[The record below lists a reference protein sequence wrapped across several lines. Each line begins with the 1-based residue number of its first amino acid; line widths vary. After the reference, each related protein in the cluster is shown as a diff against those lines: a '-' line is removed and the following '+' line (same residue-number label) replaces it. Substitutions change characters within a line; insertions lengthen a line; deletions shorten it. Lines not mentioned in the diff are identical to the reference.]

1 MRGRQRGAR
10 LDQPRPSRRAS
21 LRPAYEPDA
30 FGRIAE
36 RVARFIGTARYLVA
50 QSIVIVVW
58 VAYNVFV
65 PGSARFDEFPFI
77 FLTLVLSLQA
87 AYAAPLILLAQNRQD
102 DRDRANLAQDR
113 EQSVRTRDDTE
124 YLARELAAVRI
135 TIGELATRDFLRS
148 ELRALLAELDAADRD
163 RDRDRRDRR
172 RRREGDRRDR
182 PDRAVATGRL
192 PAEKR
197 APAAERAP
205 VGERAPAET
214 RGPAAE
220 RAAAGER
227 GRDSDQ
233 DGARPAGGPPG
244 GPEER

>member
-1 MRGRQRGAR
+1 MRRRRRGSR
-10 LDQPRPSRRAS
+10 LDQPRLSRRAS
-21 LRPAYEPDA
+21 LRPAYESDA

-50 QSIVIVVW
+50 QSIVIVLW
-58 VAYNVFV
+58 VAYNIFV
-65 PGSARFDEFPFI
+65 PSSGRFDEFPFI

-148 ELRALLAELDAADRD
+148 ELRALLAELDTADRD
-163 RDRDRRDRR
+163 RDHDHDRERRDRR
-172 RRREGDRRDR
+172 RRREGERPARR
-182 PDRAVATGRL
+182 DRAVATDRTH
-192 PAEKR
+192 AEKHVSVEKHD
-197 APAAERAP
+197 P
-205 VGERAPAET
+205 
-214 RGPAAE
+214 
-220 RAAAGER
+220 
-227 GRDSDQ
+227 DQ
-233 DGARPAGGPPG
+233 DGPRSADAPPATGPP
-244 GPEER
+244 RS

>member
-1 MRGRQRGAR
+1 VRGRRRGAR
-10 LDQPRPSRRAS
+10 LDQPRVSRRAS
-21 LRPAYEPDA
+21 LRPAYESDA

-65 PGSARFDEFPFI
+65 PSSGRFDEFPFI

-148 ELRALLAELDAADRD
+148 ELRALLAELDAADH
-163 RDRDRRDRR
+163 DRRDRP
-172 RRREGDRRDR
+172 RRREGERSARRDR
-182 PDRAVATGRL
+182 PDRAAAPERVPADKRPLADKRT

-197 APAAERAP
+197 APADKRT
-205 VGERAPAET
+205 PADK
-214 RGPAAE
+214 RVPAAE
-220 RAAAGER
+220 QAPGEPPHAGQ
-227 GRDSDQ
+227 G
-233 DGARPAGGPPG
+233 
-244 GPEER
+244 

>member
-1 MRGRQRGAR
+1 MRRRRRGSR
-10 LDQPRPSRRAS
+10 LDQPRLSRRAS
-21 LRPAYEPDA
+21 LRPAYESDA

-50 QSIVIVVW
+50 QSIVIVLW
-58 VAYNVFV
+58 VAYNIFV
-65 PGSARFDEFPFI
+65 PSSGRFDEFPFI

-148 ELRALLAELDAADRD
+148 ELRALLAELDTADRD
-163 RDRDRRDRR
+163 PDQERRDRR
-172 RRREGDRRDR
+172 RRREGERPARR
-182 PDRAVATGRL
+182 DRAVAAEQA
-192 PAEKR
+192 PAEK
-197 APAAERAP
+197 
-205 VGERAPAET
+205 
-214 RGPAAE
+214 
-220 RAAAGER
+220 R

-233 DGARPAGGPPG
+233 GTEG
-244 GPEER
+244 